1 MPKMRLYEITNE
13 FQNVFNQVN
22 EDGELSD
29 DLITNLDVLKI
40 DFENKAVAVASY
52 IKNIEAE
59 EAAIGQAIDDM
70 RARKAKLT
78 KQVESLS
85 DYLQYNLQKLSITEI
100 KTCPYFKI
108 RLKQCPP
115 SIDVFDEKAIPP
127 EYWREKVT
135 TTTSVD
141 KIKLKEVL
149 SEGVDV
155 PGASI
160 QRKLKLEIK

>member
-1 MPKMRLYEITNE
+1 MRLHEISTQFE
-13 FQNVFNQVN
+13 DVFSRIDEN
-22 EDGELSD
+22 GELTEEMMIS
-29 DLITNLDVLKI
+29 IDVLKV

-52 IKNIEAE
+52 IKNLEAE
-59 EAAIGQAIDDM
+59 DTAITQAIENM
-70 RARKAKLT
+70 KARKNKLSRQMDGLT
-78 KQVESLS
+78 
-85 DYLQYNLQKLSITEI
+85 DYLQYNLQKMSINEI

-115 SIDVFDEKAIPP
+115 SVDVFDEKAVPP
-127 EYWREKVT
+127 EFWREKTT

-149 SEGVDV
+149 CEGVEV

-160 QRKLKLEIK
+160 QRKIKLEIK